1 MTGFIYVITNDVNG
15 KQYVGK
21 TTDTIEVRYKKHLEE
36 YKRPRC
42 EKRPLYSAMNK
53 YGLEHFSVKQLEEC
67 ELDILNIREQY
78 WIKELNT
85 FHNGYN
91 ATYGGDGTQL
101 YNYDLFIQDYNNGM
115 TAQEIA
121 NKYNCDLKPIRLA
134 LTKAGYDTK
143 KNANDRN
150 IHIPVIQLDKN
161 TEKPIQEFIST
172 RAAALYMQAHG
183 YTKDKKDESVSH
195 HIADAA
201 RGKRKSAYGFKWK
214 LVE

>member
-21 TTDTIEVRYKKHLEE
+21 TTDTIENRFKKHLKE
-36 YKRPRC
+36 YNRTRC

-53 YGLEHFSVKQLEEC
+53 YGIEHFSVRQLEEC
-67 ELDILNIREQY
+67 ELDILNDREQY

-101 YNYDLFIQDYNNGM
+101 YDYNLFIQDYNNGM
-115 TAQEIA
+115 TMQEIA

-150 IHIPVIQLDKN
+150 ICISIIQLDKN
-161 TEKPIQEFIST
+161 TEMPIQEFVSI

-183 YTKDKKDESVSH
+183 YTKDKKEDSVSH

-201 RGKRKSAYGFKWK
+201 KGKRKSAYGFKWK
-214 LVE
+214 LKE

>member
-36 YKRPRC
+36 YKRPRS

-53 YGLEHFSVKQLEEC
+53 YGLEHFSVRQLEEC

-101 YNYDLFIQDYNNGM
+101 YDYNLFIQDYNNGM
-115 TAQEIA
+115 TVKEIA
-121 NKYNCDLKPIRLA
+121 NKYNCDLRPIRLA

-150 IHIPVIQLDKN
+150 ICISVIQLNKN
-161 TEKPIQEFIST
+161 TGKPIQEFVST
-172 RAAALYMQAHG
+172 RAAALYIQAHG
-183 YTKDKKDESVSH
+183 YTKDKRDESVSH

-201 RGKRKSAYGFKWK
+201 KGYRKSAYGFKWK
-214 LVE
+214 LKE

>member
-21 TTDTIEVRYKKHLEE
+21 TTDTIEARYKKHLEE
-36 YKRPRC
+36 YKRLRC

-134 LTKAGYDTK
+134 LTKVGYDTK

-150 IHIPVIQLDKN
+150 IHLSVIQLDKK

-195 HIADAA
+195 HIAEAA

-214 LVE
+214 LLE